1 MKKLLVL
8 LLAVMCMFSLTA
20 CGGGE
25 SSQGGSEGSNAIKI
39 GGSGPI
45 SEVAKVYGVAVK
57 NAAELAVEEINAKG
71 DIQFE
76 LDFQDDNHN
85 PELAR
90 TAYYSLVD
98 WGMQVSLGTVTTKP
112 GEEVSPDYASDGIFA
127 LTPSASGPKVVE
139 AGKGNVFQMCF
150 SDPNQGIASVNYI
163 YDNKLA
169 EKVAIIYKN
178 DDVYSQGIRDKFV
191 SEANGKLEIVYEG
204 TFNDQNATDFST
216 QVQASQAAGAQL
228 VFLPIY
234 YDPASLILNEAN
246 NIGYKPIFF
255 GVDGMDGILDIEGFD
270 KTLAEGVYLLTPF
283 SADATDEL
291 TVNFVKNYTAKYGS
305 TPIQFA
311 ADAYDCVYAIYQA
324 CVNGNVTA
332 DMSAQEISK
341 IMKEQFQTMTFNGLT
356 GETTWNEKGEASKT
370 PRAVIILNGVY
381 VGTK

>member
-1 MKKLLVL
+1 MLLVMMVL
-8 LLAVMCMFSLTA
+8 SLAG
-20 CGGGE
+20 CGSKE
-25 SSQGGSEGSNAIKI
+25 SSEGNGQEVKTIKI

-45 SEVAKVYGVAVK
+45 SEVAKVYGTAVK
-57 NAAELAVEEINAKG
+57 NAMELAIEEINAKG
-71 DIQFE
+71 GLQFE
-76 LDFQDDNHN
+76 PNFQDDNHN

-112 GEEVSPDYASDGIFA
+112 GEEVSPDYANDDIFA

-150 SDPNQGIASVNYI
+150 SDPNQGIASVKYI
-163 YDNKLA
+163 CEKKLA

-178 DDVYSQGIRDKFV
+178 DDVYSQGIRHKFV

-216 QVQASQAAGAQL
+216 QVQASQVAGAEL

-234 YDPASLILNEAN
+234 YEPAAYILDKAAD
-246 NIGYKPIFF
+246 IGYAPIFF
-255 GVDGMDGILDIEGFD
+255 GVDGMDGILDILETDED
-270 KTLAEGVYLLTPF
+270 KLLAEGVYLLTPF
-283 SADATDEL
+283 SADATDDL
-291 TVNFVKNYTAKYGS
+291 TVNFVKNYQSKYGT

-324 CVNGNVTA
+324 CVDGNVSA
-332 DMSAQEISK
+332 DMSASEIAK
-341 IMKEQFQTMTFNGLT
+341 IMREQFSTMTFNGLT
-356 GETTWNEKGEASKT
+356 GTTTWSANGEASKT
-370 PRAVIILNGVY
+370 PRAQVIHDGKY
-381 VGTK
+381 VGAN

>member
-1 MKKLLVL
+1 MKKLLVVL
-8 LLAVMCMFSLTA
+8 VAIMCMFSLTA
-20 CGGGE
+20 CGG
-25 SSQGGSEGSNAIKI
+25 SSEETSQEVKAIKI

-45 SEVAKVYGVAVK
+45 SEVAKVYGIAVK
-57 NAAELAVEEINAKG
+57 NAMEMAVEEINAKG
-71 DIQFE
+71 GIQFE
-76 LDFQDDNHN
+76 PNFQDDNHN

-112 GEEVSPDYASDGIFA
+112 GEEVSPDYASDNIFA
-127 LTPSASGPKVVE
+127 LSPSASGPKVVE
-139 AGKGNVFQMCF
+139 EGKGNVFQMCF

-163 YDNKLA
+163 YENKLA

-191 SEANGKLEIVYEG
+191 SEANGKLDIVYEG

-216 QVQASQAAGAQL
+216 QVQASQSAGAEL
-228 VFLPIY
+228 IFLPIY

-255 GVDGMDGILDIEGFD
+255 GVDGMDGILDIPGFD
-270 KTLAEGVYLLTPF
+270 KSLAEGVYLLTPF

-324 CVNGNVTA
+324 CQNGNVTA
-332 DMSAQEISK
+332 DMNASEIAD
-341 IMKEQFQTMTFNGLT
+341 IMKQQFTTMTFNGLT
-356 GETTWNEKGEASKT
+356 GQTTWNEKGEASKT
-370 PRAVIILNGVY
+370 PRAVIIQNGVY
-381 VGTK
+381 VGTN